1 MRGSAVMGGF
11 PRRLRT
17 LRERRRVSR
26 RVLSE
31 LCGLSKNMIARYE
44 RGERIPSLADAAVLA
59 DFFDVTL
66 DDLWGRAKK

>member
-1 MRGSAVMGGF
+1 MTGGF
-11 PRRLRT
+11 PQRLRE

-59 DFFDVTL
+59 DFFGVSLDV
-66 DDLWGRAKK
+66 LWGREKK

>member
-1 MRGSAVMGGF
+1 MQSQDMIF
-11 PRRLRT
+11 PRRLRI
-17 LRERRRVSR
+17 LRERKRVSR

>member
-1 MRGSAVMGGF
+1 MQSQDMIF
-11 PRRLRT
+11 PRHLRI
-17 LRERRRVSR
+17 LRERKRVSR

>member
-1 MRGSAVMGGF
+1 MSSAF
-11 PRRLRT
+11 ARNLQA
-17 LRERRRVSR
+17 LREHKRVSR

-59 DFFDVTL
+59 EFFCVTL
-66 DDLWGRAKK
+66 DELWGRQEK